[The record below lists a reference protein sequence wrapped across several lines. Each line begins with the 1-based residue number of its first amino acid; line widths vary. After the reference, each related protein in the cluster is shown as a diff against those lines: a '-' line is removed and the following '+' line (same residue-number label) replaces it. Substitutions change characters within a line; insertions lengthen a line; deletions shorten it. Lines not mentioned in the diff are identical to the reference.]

1 MNKTGDTMELK
12 RNKILNITTYIISI
26 TFYMF
31 IFFIFYK
38 FLLDLHFYYLF
49 ITIPV
54 LFLLL
59 SLTISNIIKMFLTII
74 SMVFGRN
81 GNEETIIFIAKAIDF
96 INRITKY
103 TLIGIFTTLLSSIMI
118 LDIIMCVNDGNYSLL
133 IISSI
138 IWIVL
143 FYSILK
149 VIVKMI
155 KKEIR
160 L

>member
-1 MNKTGDTMELK
+1 M
-12 RNKILNITTYIISI
+12 I
-26 TFYMF
+26 
-31 IFFIFYK
+31 
-38 FLLDLHFYYLF
+38 
-49 ITIPV
+49 
-54 LFLLL
+54 
-59 SLTISNIIKMFLTII
+59 
-74 SMVFGRN
+74 FGRN
-81 GNEETIIFIAKAIDF
+81 GNDETIIFIEKAIDF

-103 TLIGIFTTLLSSIMI
+103 TLIGIFTTLLFSIMV
-118 LDIIMCVNDGNYSLL
+118 LDIIMCVNDANYSLL

-143 FYSILK
+143 FYSLLK

>member
-1 MNKTGDTMELK
+1 
-12 RNKILNITTYIISI
+12 
-26 TFYMF
+26 
-31 IFFIFYK
+31 
-38 FLLDLHFYYLF
+38 
-49 ITIPV
+49 
-54 LFLLL
+54 
-59 SLTISNIIKMFLTII
+59 MFLTII

-149 VIVKMI
+149 VIVKNFI
-155 KKEIR
+155 EELGK
-160 L
+160 